1 MGVSFERVGVAQK
14 KFHQSIFLGEYY
26 RLGPTS
32 DFYNVSAQNG
42 PLNRN
47 NYTYLITNS
56 QDLGFV
62 SSASVKS
69 TLLFFSTPK
78 VARIDVNFMSNTDKR
93 FDKKFFADL
102 KLFLMKNYYFFV

>member
-1 MGVSFERVGVAQK
+1 MSG
-14 KFHQSIFLGEYY
+14 
-26 RLGPTS
+26 
-32 DFYNVSAQNG
+32 
-42 PLNRN
+42 N

-69 TLLFFSTPK
+69 TLYFFPTPEI
-78 VARIDVNFMSNTDKR
+78 ARIDVNFMSNTDKR

-102 KLFLMKNYYFFV
+102 KLFLMKNCNFFCLAIATADHQYCVL